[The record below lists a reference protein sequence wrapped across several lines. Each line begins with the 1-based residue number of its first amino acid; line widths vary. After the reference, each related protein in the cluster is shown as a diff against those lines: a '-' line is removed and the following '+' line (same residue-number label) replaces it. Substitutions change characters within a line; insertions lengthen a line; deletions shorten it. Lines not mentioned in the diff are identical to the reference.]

1 MKISYNW
8 LRQYISTELSAEA
21 IGEMLTNT
29 GLEVEAIE
37 KIESIRG
44 GLEGVV
50 VGHVVTCEKHPGA
63 DKLSITKVD
72 VGNDEFLPIV
82 CGAPNV
88 KAGQKVLVAMV
99 GTKLYP
105 IGAEKEF
112 KIEKAKIRG
121 EVSLGMICAED
132 ELGIGTSHDGIMIL
146 SADAP
151 IGQPAAE
158 YLKLEN
164 DFLIEIGL
172 TPNRTDAFAHVGVAR
187 DLAAFLSQEEK
198 IEIQWPDIS
207 AFKPDSTTGNIKIQV
222 EDAVAAPRYCG
233 LLIEGVVVKPSPEW
247 LQNRLRTIGLKPIN
261 NVVDITNFVLHEM
274 GQPLHAFNAD
284 VIDGALVRVGF
295 CAENTEFETLDG
307 VKRKLSASD
316 LMINS
321 ATQPLCIA
329 GVFGGNHSGV
339 SESTTRVFLES
350 ACFNASSIRKSAKR
364 HGLNTDASFRFE
376 RGVDPNLAP
385 VAIKRAALLIK
396 ELAGGKIATDVID
409 FYPNPVQRVQIEF
422 SLKRCEMLIGQH
434 IAKSEILA
442 ILKSLDF
449 EILRDKAEDLLLSV
463 PTYRVDV
470 TREADVIE
478 EILRIYGYNQ
488 IDIPEKLNASL
499 SYSKGISD
507 EAMRN
512 LIADMLASNGFVEMM
527 SNSLSSSANHL
538 KMKSAQ
544 LQPELNVAMLNPL
557 SSELDILRRTLAVN
571 MLEAVAFNQ
580 NRKNADLRLFE
591 MGKVYERFEK
601 GYRENLRLALLMTGS
616 RYSENWNNPKE
627 KVSYFDLRNEVDLI
641 LQRLGLSEEARFG
654 EIQSDWYEDGQSI
667 TIRNKKLGELGWIK
681 PAIATGFGV
690 DEKVYM
696 AEIDWEVLFSV
707 LGSGKIKFAPIPKFP
722 TVRRDF
728 SLLLDASVQ
737 FDTIEKLAR
746 KAEKKLLV
754 DVGLFDVYE
763 GKNLGP
769 GKKSYAVRFLLRDND
784 KTLTDAEVDKVMG
797 NIRQKLETE
806 LGASLR

>member
-1 MKISYNW
+1 
-8 LRQYISTELSAEA
+8 
-21 IGEMLTNT
+21 
-29 GLEVEAIE
+29 
-37 KIESIRG
+37 
-44 GLEGVV
+44 
-50 VGHVVTCEKHPGA
+50 
-63 DKLSITKVD
+63 
-72 VGNDEFLPIV
+72 
-82 CGAPNV
+82 
-88 KAGQKVLVAMV
+88 
-99 GTKLYP
+99 
-105 IGAEKEF
+105 
-112 KIEKAKIRG
+112 
-121 EVSLGMICAED
+121 
-132 ELGIGTSHDGIMIL
+132 
-146 SADAP
+146 
-151 IGQPAAE
+151 
-158 YLKLEN
+158 
-164 DFLIEIGL
+164 
-172 TPNRTDAFAHVGVAR
+172 
-187 DLAAFLSQEEK
+187 
-198 IEIQWPDIS
+198 
-207 AFKPDSTTGNIKIQV
+207 
-222 EDAVAAPRYCG
+222 
-233 LLIEGVVVKPSPEW
+233 
-247 LQNRLRTIGLKPIN
+247 
-261 NVVDITNFVLHEM
+261 
-274 GQPLHAFNAD
+274 
-284 VIDGALVRVGF
+284 
-295 CAENTEFETLDG
+295 
-307 VKRKLSASD
+307 
-316 LMINS
+316 
-321 ATQPLCIA
+321 
-329 GVFGGNHSGV
+329 
-339 SESTTRVFLES
+339 
-350 ACFNASSIRKSAKR
+350 
-364 HGLNTDASFRFE
+364 
-376 RGVDPNLAP
+376 
-385 VAIKRAALLIK
+385 
-396 ELAGGKIATDVID
+396 
-409 FYPNPVQRVQIEF
+409 
-422 SLKRCEMLIGQH
+422 
-434 IAKSEILA
+434 
-442 ILKSLDF
+442 
-449 EILRDKAEDLLLSV
+449 LLLSV

-538 KMKSAQ
+538 KMKSAL

-591 MGKVYERFEK
+591 MGKVYQKAEK

-616 RYSENWNNPKE
+616 RYSESWNNPKE

-641 LQRLGLSEEARFG
+641 LQRLGLSEEAKFN

-667 TIRNKKLGELGWIK
+667 IIRNKKLGELGWIK
-681 PAIATGFGV
+681 PTIANGFGV
-690 DEKVYM
+690 DEKVFM

-737 FDTIEKLAR
+737 FDAIEKLAR

-763 GKNLGP
+763 GKNLSP